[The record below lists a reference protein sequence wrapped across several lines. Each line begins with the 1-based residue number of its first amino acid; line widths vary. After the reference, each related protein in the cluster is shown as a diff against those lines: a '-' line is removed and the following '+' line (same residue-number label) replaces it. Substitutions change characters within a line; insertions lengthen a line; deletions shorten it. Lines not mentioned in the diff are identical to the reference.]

1 MKATNNVS
9 ARQSS
14 SKYRK
19 VFLLE
24 ALAAMLLMAFC
35 MPLNAQLA
43 NYKLCYTQV
52 VGLPITNPNQPPTI
66 DGVVA
71 NDAGWHQAFRYVFNN
86 GTPSSNAVQGI
97 RDNSFLYMSV
107 EVNNDA
113 TYDNA
118 DLIVLTLSPSH
129 GASAADDRRL
139 HIYPNNT
146 GVQKGVGSNPRQVDY
161 WVNSSTW
168 NSPGVPSTLPAGT
181 VIKVSNSGA
190 PDSGNVTWV
199 VEIKLPLA
207 AYDIPAT
214 GNFGLF
220 FDIMAVNG
228 NTSTVTEN
236 YWPNEAGN
244 LIGAFVDTSTPA
256 VATWGNGTQDPAA
269 TCYGVFLDPGN
280 STDITSNHSQTQI
293 DAVSTPNSNI
303 FTATPHNTSVDRNG
317 SPIAAPGVT
326 AKFSIAN
333 FGLGSNWTPIPT
345 APNPVGPQT
354 IAASGA
360 GSFSTT
366 AWNITDPTLI
376 NNYKAH
382 PDQCIRVELDSTSP
396 GVTFVNRSVKRN
408 MWVQTA
414 SEVVKPAQIDAKGFD
429 APPAGQAEQLFDLV
443 LTKRQEVIQRNPDTV
458 AAGRTNNQIFS
469 RLTWIANGCRHTGRF
484 VEIQKQKYE
493 ICEDAGAF
501 GSIVEHTGLQA
512 VGDWI
517 TALEGK
523 GVNKVG
529 NLKNVY
535 RISVPKDGVADL
547 TTRFQPV
554 EGPVKKD
561 CFKKSA
567 GGAMILLFGM
577 LVVGFRVYRPRMR
590 KDSSAVV

>member
-1 MKATNNVS
+1 MKATKNTAVT
-9 ARQSS
+9 QSS
-14 SKYRK
+14 GNNRK
-19 VFLLE
+19 VLLVG
-24 ALAAMLLMAFC
+24 ALVAVWLLAFC
-35 MPLNAQLA
+35 EAANAQLA

-71 NDAGWHQAFRYVFNN
+71 NDPGWHQAFRYVFNN

-113 TYDNA
+113 TYDNS

-129 GASAADDRRL
+129 GANAADDRRL

-146 GVQKGVGSNPRQVDY
+146 GVQKGVGSNARQIDY

-168 NSPGVPSTLPAGT
+168 NTPSATSSLPAGT
-181 VIKVSNSGA
+181 VIHVSNSGA

-207 AYDIPAT
+207 AYNIPAA
-214 GNFGLF
+214 GNFGLY
-220 FDIMAVNG
+220 FDIMTVNG

-236 YWPNEAGN
+236 FWPNEGGN
-244 LIGAFVDTSTPA
+244 SIGVFTDTNTPA

-269 TCYGVFLDPGN
+269 TCFGVSLNPGN
-280 STDITSNHSQTQI
+280 SSDITSNHSQTQI

-303 FTATPHNTSVDRNG
+303 FTATPHNNSVDHNG
-317 SPIAAPGVT
+317 NPIAAPGVT

-354 IAASGA
+354 IAASGT

-366 AWNITDPTLI
+366 SWNITDPTLI

-382 PDQCIRVELDSTSP
+382 PDQCILVELDSTSP
-396 GVTFVNRSVKRN
+396 NVTFVNKSVKRN
-408 MWVQTA
+408 MWVKTA
-414 SEVVKPAQIDAKGFD
+414 SEVVAPAQIDAKGFG
-429 APPAGQAEQLFDLV
+429 APPAGQAEQQFDLV
-443 LTKRQEVIQRNPDTV
+443 LSKRQEVIQSNPNTI
-458 AAGRTNNQIFS
+458 AAGGDRNRVFS

-484 VEIQKQKYE
+484 VQIQKEKYE

-501 GSIVEHTGLQA
+501 GSILEHSGVQA

-523 GVNKVG
+523 GVNRVG
-529 NLKNVY
+529 NLKNTY
-535 RISVPKDGVADL
+535 RVNVPKDGVAEL

-554 EGPVKKD
+554 EGEVKKS
-561 CFKKSA
+561 CYKNSP
-567 GGAMILLFGM
+567 GGAMMLLFGM
-577 LVVGFRVYRPRMR
+577 LVVGFKIYRPRTR
-590 KDSSAVV
+590 KNSSSEV

>member
-1 MKATNNVS
+1 MKVTNNV
-9 ARQSS
+9 
-14 SKYRK
+14 
-19 VFLLE
+19 
-24 ALAAMLLMAFC
+24 AAMQFSVKNRRVLLLGALIAVWILTFC
-35 MPLNAQLA
+35 APLNAQLP

-71 NDAGWHQAFRYVFNN
+71 NDPGWHQAFRYVFNN

-113 TYDNA
+113 TYDNS
-118 DLIVLTLSPSH
+118 DLIVLTLSPAH
-129 GASAADDRRL
+129 GGNPADDRRL

-146 GVQKGVGSNPRQVDY
+146 GVQKGVGSAPRQVDY

-168 NSPGVPSTLPAGT
+168 NTPTATSPLPAGT
-181 VIKVSNSGA
+181 DIKVSNSGA

-228 NTSTVTEN
+228 NTHTVTEN

-244 LIGAFVDTSTPA
+244 LIGAFVDTSTPS
-256 VATWGNGTQDPAA
+256 VATWGNGTQDPGA
-269 TCYGVFLDPGN
+269 TCFGVSLNPGN

-293 DAVSTPNSNI
+293 DAVSVPNSNI
-303 FTATPHNTSVDRNG
+303 FTATPHNNSVDRNG
-317 SPIAAPGVT
+317 SPIAANGITV
-326 AKFSIAN
+326 KFSIAN

-345 APNPVGPQT
+345 APNPVGPQS
-354 IAASGA
+354 IAAGGT
-360 GSFSTT
+360 GSFSST

-382 PDQCIRVELDSTSP
+382 PDQCILVEMDSTSP
-396 GVTFVNRSVKRN
+396 GVTFVNKSVKRN

-429 APPAGQAEQLFDLV
+429 APPAGQAEQMFDLV
-443 LTKRQEVIQRNPDTV
+443 LTKRQEVIQRNPDAA

-469 RLTWIANGCRHTGRF
+469 RLTWIANGCRHTGKF
-484 VEIQKQKYE
+484 LEIQKQKYE

-501 GSIVEHTGLQA
+501 GSIVEHSGLQA

-517 TALEGK
+517 TGLEGK

-547 TTRFQPV
+547 TTRFQPI

-561 CFKKSA
+561 CFKKSP

-577 LVVGFRVYRPRMR
+577 FLVGVKIYRPRKR
-590 KDSSAVV
+590 KNNSSVV

>member
-1 MKATNNVS
+1 MKATNNIS
-9 ARQSS
+9 AMQSS

-24 ALAAMLLMAFC
+24 ALVAILVMALC

-71 NDAGWHQAFRYVFNN
+71 NDPGWHQAFRYVFNN

-168 NSPGVPSTLPAGT
+168 NAPGVPSALPAGT

-207 AYDIPAT
+207 AYNIPAT

-443 LTKRQEVIQRNPDTV
+443 VTKRQEVIQRNPDTV

-517 TALEGK
+517 TTLEGK

-529 NLKNVY
+529 NLKNIY
-535 RISVPKDGVADL
+535 RISVSQDGIADL

-567 GGAMILLFGM
+567 GGAMILLLGM

-590 KDSSAVV
+590 KDSSVVV